1 MMSLSSPPCKCR
13 SSSRNDTID
22 NDANNVLM
30 CCFCRE
36 VDRVENLVA
45 AGTFHAKKK
54 STDKKHVIKLKKTC

>member
-1 MMSLSSPPCKCR
+1 MMRVYPVPCKCR

-22 NDANNVLM
+22 NDTNNVLM

-45 AGTFHAKKK
+45 AGTFHAM
-54 STDKKHVIKLKKTC
+54 